1 MKSGFVAILGRPN
14 AGKSTLLNA
23 LTGEKVAIVSA
34 KPQTTRNRI
43 AGVVEVAAR
52 KKGPLQPAQE
62 AAQIVFVD
70 TPGVHKPGSHLDRRM
85 LQEVYEAL
93 ETRDLVLV
101 LMDATRRVQLE
112 EAAGT
117 GAGEEIG
124 TDASEVSPVSKA
136 RPGALGISLEPPAG
150 FTFES
155 TESAVPQDPASVD
168 GEAAGA
174 PSISLEAPAGFN
186 FESTESALPQD
197 PASVGEAPAAGT
209 RVAALKAGK
218 VAGPGR
224 KNERTNW
231 ASEDEFLF
239 GLIRKV
245 DCPVF
250 LLLTKIDLVPKDQ
263 LLPLIDTLTKH
274 FSFAQV
280 IPVSARKRDG
290 LDILVRKII
299 DVLPTGER
307 YYPKDQY
314 TDQPQRFMVAELIRE
329 SILVETGEEVP
340 YAAAVV
346 IERFEEAEPPAPP
359 RKKNQPPARLPLTRI
374 AAAIYCERD
383 GQKAILIGKG
393 GAKLKEIGTGA
404 RRQIESLLGTRVY
417 LELHVIVE
425 PGWRESKGFVE
436 SLDWRNQLERLAG
449 EQVSKK
455 PSDDD

>member
-1 MKSGFVAILGRPN
+1 LKSGFVAILGRPN

-43 AGVVEVAAR
+43 AGVVELPAR
-52 KKGPLQPAQE
+52 KGVHP

-112 EAAGT
+112 SAAAQVPAVGDGVESQVPEA
-117 GAGEEIG
+117 GAGADGPLPEPG
-124 TDASEVSPVSKA
+124 SKDKSA
-136 RPGALGISLEPPAG
+136 R
-150 FTFES
+150 
-155 TESAVPQDPASVD
+155 SA
-168 GEAAGA
+168 
-174 PSISLEAPAGFN
+174 
-186 FESTESALPQD
+186 
-197 PASVGEAPAAGT
+197 
-209 RVAALKAGK
+209 
-218 VAGPGR
+218 
-224 KNERTNW
+224 ERTNW

-239 GLIRKV
+239 GLIRKL

-250 LLLTKIDLVPKDQ
+250 LLLTKIDLVAKDQ
-263 LLPLIDTLTKH
+263 LLPLIDTLTRH
-274 FSFAQV
+274 FGFAEV
-280 IPVSARKRDG
+280 IPVSARKKDG
-290 LDILVRKII
+290 LDLLVRKIV
-299 DVLPTGER
+299 DALPVGER
-307 YYPKDQY
+307 FYPKDQY

-329 SILVETGEEVP
+329 RILVETGEEVP
-340 YAAAVV
+340 YASAVV

-359 RKKNQPPARLPLTRI
+359 RKKNQAPARLPLTRI
-374 AAAIYCERD
+374 AAAIYCERE

-393 GAKLKEIGTGA
+393 GSKLKEIGTGA

-425 PGWRESKGFVE
+425 AGWRESKSFVE

-449 EQVSKK
+449 EEFLAK
-455 PSDDD
+455 PADTDEGRK

>member
-14 AGKSTLLNA
+14 AGKSTLLNV

-43 AGVVEVAAR
+43 AGVVEVPAR
-52 KKGPLQPAQE
+52 KGVHP

-93 ETRDLVLV
+93 ETRDVVLV

-112 EAAGT
+112 AAVEPATNLGAPAPDSGT
-117 GAGEEIG
+117 GEAD
-124 TDASEVSPVSKA
+124 TRVPQVSTL
-136 RPGALGISLEPPAG
+136 RPGSP
-150 FTFES
+150 
-155 TESAVPQDPASVD
+155 
-168 GEAAGA
+168 
-174 PSISLEAPAGFN
+174 EAP
-186 FESTESALPQD
+186 
-197 PASVGEAPAAGT
+197 
-209 RVAALKAGK
+209 R
-218 VAGPGR
+218 R
-224 KNERTNW
+224 ERTNW

-239 GLIRKV
+239 GLIRKL

-250 LLLTKIDLVPKDQ
+250 LLLTKIDLVAKDH
-263 LLPLIDTLTKH
+263 LLPLIDTLTRH
-274 FSFAQV
+274 FGFAQV

-290 LDILVRKII
+290 LDILVRKI
-299 DVLPTGER
+299 VEALPVGER

-340 YAAAVV
+340 YASAVV
-346 IERFEEAEPPAPP
+346 IERYEEAEPPAPP
-359 RKKNQPPARLPLTRI
+359 RKKGQAPARLPLTRI

-393 GAKLKEIGTGA
+393 GSKLKEIGTGA
-404 RRQIESLLGTRVY
+404 RHKIESLIGTRVY

-425 PGWRESKGFVE
+425 PDWRESKSFVE

-449 EQVSKK
+449 DQITAK
-455 PSDDD
+455 PTEE

>member
-1 MKSGFVAILGRPN
+1 LKSGFVAILGRPN

-43 AGVVEVAAR
+43 AGVVEVEA
-52 KKGPLQPAQE
+52 KKGTHP

-70 TPGVHKPGSHLDRRM
+70 TPGVHKPGTQLDRRM

-101 LMDATRRVQLE
+101 LMDATRKVQLE
-112 EAAGT
+112 SAAEG
-117 GAGEEIG
+117 
-124 TDASEVSPVSKA
+124 
-136 RPGALGISLEPPAG
+136 
-150 FTFES
+150 ES
-155 TESAVPQDPASVD
+155 TIEGDSAGVSH
-168 GEAAGA
+168 GSEARHGA
-174 PSISLEAPAGFN
+174 PKG
-186 FESTESALPQD
+186 SA
-197 PASVGEAPAAGT
+197 T
-209 RVAALKAGK
+209 K
-218 VAGPGR
+218 

-250 LLLTKIDLVPKDQ
+250 LVLTKIDLVAKDR
-263 LLPLIDTLTKH
+263 LLPLIEGLTKQYN
-274 FSFAQV
+274 FAEV
-280 IPVSARKRDG
+280 IPISARKRDG
-290 LDILVRKII
+290 LDVLVRKIV
-299 DVLPTGER
+299 DALPKGER

-346 IERFEEAEPPAPP
+346 IERFEEPKPFVP
-359 RKKNQPPARLPLTRI
+359 RKKGVVPARLPLTRI

-393 GAKLKEIGTGA
+393 GIKLKEIGTGA
-404 RRQIESLLGTRVY
+404 RKKIESLLGTRVY

-425 PGWRESKGFVE
+425 PNWRESKSFVE
-436 SLDWRNQLERLAG
+436 GLDWRNQLERLGVELSTEAG
-449 EQVSKK
+449 A
-455 PSDDD
+455 DDEG

>member
-43 AGVVEVAAR
+43 AGVVEVPAH
-52 KKGPLQPAQE
+52 KGKHP

-112 EAAGT
+112 AA
-117 GAGEEIG
+117 AEHAPAVEEV
-124 TDASEVSPVSKA
+124 AESPVPESE
-136 RPGALGISLEPPAG
+136 PGAPAERAKSEPLAP
-150 FTFES
+150 
-155 TESAVPQDPASVD
+155 PQVVS
-168 GEAAGA
+168 
-174 PSISLEAPAGFN
+174 
-186 FESTESALPQD
+186 
-197 PASVGEAPAAGT
+197 
-209 RVAALKAGK
+209 KH
-218 VAGPGR
+218 
-224 KNERTNW
+224 ERTNW

-239 GLIRKV
+239 GLIRKL

-250 LLLTKIDLVPKDQ
+250 LLLTKIDLVPKDH
-263 LLPLIDTLTKH
+263 LLPLIDTLTRQ
-274 FSFAQV
+274 FSFAQI

-290 LDILVRKII
+290 LDILIRKII

-307 YYPKDQY
+307 FYPKDQY

-340 YAAAVV
+340 YASAVV
-346 IERFEEAEPPAPP
+346 IERFEEPKPFVP
-359 RKKNQPPARLPLTRI
+359 RKKGAVPARPPLTRI

-393 GAKLKEIGTGA
+393 GSKLKEIGTRA

-417 LELHVIVE
+417 LELQVIVE
-425 PGWRESKGFVE
+425 PNWRESKAFVE

-449 EQVSKK
+449 DQTTEKHLAE
-455 PSDDD
+455 DE

>member
-43 AGVVEVAAR
+43 AGVVEVPAR
-52 KKGPLQPAQE
+52 KGQRP

-101 LMDATRRVQLE
+101 LMDATRKVQLE
-112 EAAGT
+112 
-117 GAGEEIG
+117 
-124 TDASEVSPVSKA
+124 
-136 RPGALGISLEPPAG
+136 
-150 FTFES
+150 
-155 TESAVPQDPASVD
+155 AVA
-168 GEAAGA
+168 
-174 PSISLEAPAGFN
+174 
-186 FESTESALPQD
+186 
-197 PASVGEAPAAGT
+197 APAAEQSAPAASEFGESKPGAPRLDSET
-209 RVAALKAGK
+209 GETSAAQSAAPAVAPAA
-218 VAGPGR
+218 APHH
-224 KNERTNW
+224 ERTNW

-250 LLLTKIDLVPKDQ
+250 LVLTKIDLVAKDQ
-263 LLPLIDTLTKH
+263 LLPLIENLTH
-274 FSFAQV
+274 QYGFAQI
-280 IPVSARKRDG
+280 IPISARKRDG
-290 LDILVRKII
+290 MELLVNKI
-299 DVLPTGER
+299 VEALPTGER

-329 SILVETGEEVP
+329 RILVETGEEVP
-340 YAAAVV
+340 YASAVV
-346 IERFEEAEPPAPP
+346 IERFEEPPPFVP
-359 RKKNQPPARLPLTRI
+359 RKKGAVPTRLPLTRI
-374 AAAIYCERD
+374 SAVIYCERD

-393 GAKLKEIGTGA
+393 GSKLKDIGTGA

-417 LELHVIVE
+417 LELHVVVE
-425 PGWRESKGFVE
+425 PGWRESKTFIE
-436 SLDWRNQLERLAG
+436 SLDWRNQLEKLG
-449 EQVSKK
+449 ETQIVEK
-455 PSDDD
+455 PTDEDK

>member
-1 MKSGFVAILGRPN
+1 LKSGFVAILGRPN

-43 AGVVEVAAR
+43 AGVVEVAAQ
-52 KKGPLQPAQE
+52 KGVHP

-112 EAAGT
+112 EVDPQT
-117 GAGEEIG
+117 G
-124 TDASEVSPVSKA
+124 SEAK
-136 RPGALGISLEPPAG
+136 
-150 FTFES
+150 
-155 TESAVPQDPASVD
+155 
-168 GEAAGA
+168 
-174 PSISLEAPAGFN
+174 
-186 FESTESALPQD
+186 
-197 PASVGEAPAAGT
+197 
-209 RVAALKAGK
+209 KH
-218 VAGPGR
+218 
-224 KNERTNW
+224 ERTNW

-250 LLLTKIDLVPKDQ
+250 LVLTKIDLVAKDR
-263 LLPLIDTLTKH
+263 LLPMIDKLTRQ
-274 FSFAQV
+274 FNFAEI

-290 LDILVRKII
+290 LDILVRKIVM
-299 DVLPTGER
+299 VLPTGER

-340 YAAAVV
+340 YASAVV
-346 IERFEEAEPPAPP
+346 IEQFEEPPPVVP
-359 RKKNQPPARLPLTRI
+359 GKKKSPPARLPLTRI

-425 PGWRESKGFVE
+425 PNWRESKSFVE
-436 SLDWRNQLERLAG
+436 SLDWRNQLERMSADQIVEKNLN
-449 EQVSKK
+449 E
-455 PSDDD
+455 DE

>member
-1 MKSGFVAILGRPN
+1 LKSGFVAILGRPN

-43 AGVVEVAAR
+43 AGVVEVEA
-52 KKGPLQPAQE
+52 KKGHHP

-101 LMDATRRVQLE
+101 LMDATRKVQLE
-112 EAAGT
+112 AIAQNAEKTGSVSGHDFSRAANEA
-117 GAGEEIG
+117 EE
-124 TDASEVSPVSKA
+124 A
-136 RPGALGISLEPPAG
+136 GAL
-150 FTFES
+150 
-155 TESAVPQDPASVD
+155 
-168 GEAAGA
+168 
-174 PSISLEAPAGFN
+174 APA
-186 FESTESALPQD
+186 EPALANIATTKRD
-197 PASVGEAPAAGT
+197 
-209 RVAALKAGK
+209 
-218 VAGPGR
+218 
-224 KNERTNW
+224 RTNW

-239 GLIRKV
+239 GLIRKL

-250 LLLTKIDLVPKDQ
+250 LVLTKIDLVPKDH
-263 LLPLIDTLTKH
+263 LLPLIDTLTKQ
-274 FSFAQV
+274 FNFAQI

-290 LDILVRKII
+290 LDILVRKIV

-340 YAAAVV
+340 YASAVV
-346 IERFEEAEPPAPP
+346 IERFEEPKPFVP
-359 RKKNQPPARLPLTRI
+359 RKKGAVPARPPLTRI

-425 PGWRESKGFVE
+425 PNWRESKAFVE

-449 EQVSKK
+449 DQITEK
-455 PSDDD
+455 PAEEEE

>member
-1 MKSGFVAILGRPN
+1 LKSGFVAILGRPN

-43 AGVVEVAAR
+43 AGVVEVEAV
-52 KKGPLQPAQE
+52 KGVHP

-112 EAAGT
+112 DVPAAPPSVEAA
-117 GAGEEIG
+117 
-124 TDASEVSPVSKA
+124 V
-136 RPGALGISLEPPAG
+136 GI
-150 FTFES
+150 
-155 TESAVPQDPASVD
+155 ESAEQSRVPQVP
-168 GEAAGA
+168 
-174 PSISLEAPAGFN
+174 L
-186 FESTESALPQD
+186 L
-197 PASVGEAPAAGT
+197 
-209 RVAALKAGK
+209 
-218 VAGPGR
+218 GPGKQEPSLPDPQR
-224 KNERTNW
+224 KNDRTSW

-239 GLIRKV
+239 GLIRKL

-250 LLLTKIDLVPKDQ
+250 LVLTKIDLVPKDQ
-263 LLPLIDTLTKH
+263 LLPLIDSLTRH
-274 FSFAQV
+274 YNFAQI

-290 LDILVRKII
+290 LDILVTKI
-299 DVLPTGER
+299 VETLPKGER
-307 YYPKDQY
+307 FYPKDQY

-340 YAAAVV
+340 YASAVV
-346 IERFEEAEPPAPP
+346 IERFEEPKPFVP
-359 RKKNQPPARLPLTRI
+359 RKKGAVPARPPLTRI

-393 GAKLKEIGTGA
+393 GSKLKEIGTAA

-417 LELHVIVE
+417 LELHIIVE
-425 PGWRESKGFVE
+425 PNWRESKAFVE
-436 SLDWRNQLERLAG
+436 SLDWRNQLEKLAG
-449 EQVSKK
+449 DQNVDKHIGE
-455 PSDDD
+455 DE

>member
-43 AGVVEVAAR
+43 AGVVEVEA
-52 KKGPLQPAQE
+52 KKGIHPQ
-62 AAQIVFVD
+62 AQIVFVD

-93 ETRDLVLV
+93 ETRDVVLV
-101 LMDATRRVQLE
+101 LMDATRRVQLAEAAIETPVSEARTPPQGIGPVLGDPGPGAPAETTTE
-112 EAAGT
+112 EAVSSSAGLETRTTAGLET
-117 GAGEEIG
+117 GG
-124 TDASEVSPVSKA
+124 TFGGSDK
-136 RPGALGISLEPPAG
+136 PA
-150 FTFES
+150 
-155 TESAVPQDPASVD
+155 
-168 GEAAGA
+168 
-174 PSISLEAPAGFN
+174 
-186 FESTESALPQD
+186 
-197 PASVGEAPAAGT
+197 
-209 RVAALKAGK
+209 
-218 VAGPGR
+218 

-250 LLLTKIDLVPKDQ
+250 LVLTKIDLVPKDH
-263 LLPLIDTLTKH
+263 LLPLIDTLTKQ
-274 FSFAQV
+274 FNFAQV
-280 IPVSARKRDG
+280 IPISARKRDG
-290 LDILVRKII
+290 LDILVRRIV
-299 DVLPTGER
+299 DALPKGER
-307 YYPKDQY
+307 YYPADQY

-346 IERFEEAEPPAPP
+346 IERFEEPKPFVP
-359 RKKNQPPARLPLTRI
+359 RKKGAVPARAPLTRI

-393 GAKLKEIGTGA
+393 GSKLKEIGTGA
-404 RRQIESLLGTRVY
+404 RRKIESLLGTRVY

-425 PGWRESKGFVE
+425 PNWRESKSFVE
-436 SLDWRNQLERLAG
+436 SLDWRNQLERLGVDQSTKTDAEG
-449 EQVSKK
+449 E
-455 PSDDD
+455 D

>member
-1 MKSGFVAILGRPN
+1 MRSGFVAILGRPN

-43 AGVVEVAAR
+43 AGVVEVPAR
-52 KKGPLQPAQE
+52 KGVHP

-112 EAAGT
+112 AA
-117 GAGEEIG
+117 AAPDENREGEPSETEG
-124 TDASEVSPVSKA
+124 DVPGSAASAK
-136 RPGALGISLEPPAG
+136 
-150 FTFES
+150 T
-155 TESAVPQDPASVD
+155 SA
-168 GEAAGA
+168 
-174 PSISLEAPAGFN
+174 APAK
-186 FESTESALPQD
+186 
-197 PASVGEAPAAGT
+197 
-209 RVAALKAGK
+209 R
-218 VAGPGR
+218 
-224 KNERTNW
+224 ERTNW

-239 GLIRKV
+239 GLIRKL

-250 LLLTKIDLVPKDQ
+250 LVLTKIDLVSKDH
-263 LLPLIDTLTKH
+263 LLPLIDTLTKQ

-290 LDILVRKII
+290 MDILVRKI
-299 DVLPTGER
+299 VEALPTGER

-329 SILVETGEEVP
+329 RILVETGEEVP
-340 YAAAVV
+340 YASAVV
-346 IERFEEAEPPAPP
+346 IERFEEPEPI
-359 RKKNQPPARLPLTRI
+359 RLNKQGQPIRSPLTRI
-374 AAAIYCERD
+374 AAAIYCERE

-393 GAKLKEIGTGA
+393 GSKLKEIGTGA

-436 SLDWRNQLERLAG
+436 SLDWRNQLEKLAG
-449 EQVSKK
+449 DQITRNTSSE
-455 PSDDD
+455 DE